1 MKWVIFG
8 HRGWIGSMFCNIL
21 KENNEKVICMELRAE
36 CFDIIKKYLSAE
48 KPDRVV
54 CMVGRTSGPGFNSI
68 DYLEQ
73 KGKLVE
79 NTRDNLM
86 APITLANICKELNLH
101 LTYLGT
107 GCIFSGYSREYTED
121 DKPDFFGSQYSIIK
135 GVTDQLMKQYSNVLN
150 VRIRMPI
157 TKQRHPKDFVT
168 KILAYEN
175 ICSMTNSM
183 TYLDELLPILYD
195 MALNKRVG
203 TINLVNPDPVDH
215 NYILAK
221 YKEKID
227 STKNWNN
234 ITVEEQNKILLSQ
247 RSNNILSTK
256 KLEEWYPNVKTTKEV
271 IDDIFQ

>member
-21 KENNEKVICMELRAE
+21 KENGEKIIGMELRSE
-36 CFDIIKKYLSAE
+36 FYDIIKKYLSVE

-54 CMVGRTSGPGFNSI
+54 CMIGRTSGPSFNSI

-86 APITLANICKELNLH
+86 GPITLANICKELGIH

-107 GCIFSGYSREYTED
+107 GCIFSGYSKEYTED
-121 DKPDFFGSQYSIIK
+121 DKPDFFGSQYSIVK

-168 KILAYEN
+168 KILSYEN

-195 MALNKRVG
+195 MSLNKRVG

-221 YKEKID
+221 YKERNDK
-227 STKNWNN
+227 TKTWNN
-234 ITVEEQNKILLSQ
+234 ITVEEQNKILLSE

-256 KLEEWYPNVKTTKEV
+256 KLEEWYPNVKTTKQV
-271 IDDIFQ
+271 IDEIFE